1 MQRARLV
8 VLEVG
13 PRRRRV
19 EHVGQ
24 QVERHQHVG
33 LLEQLGV
40 LAVEVVVARR
50 VAGHVV
56 LVPLGDGHVEAVEVA
71 RELLDQLVRPLR
83 WQRDRGGD
91 GPPPVHLR
99 VGEAQRGRDLRV
111 LGAQLV
117 VHVGR
122 RLQVP
127 THEVV
132 GERVV
137 VDVRVELIGTHHPT
151 QRARARL
158 RPLHPVGPEAAGLEQ
173 DLRAPFAEE
182 RPVAGGLDVLHH
194 PARDVGVDVHLLF
207 ARPEPV
213 GPSGVNSGTP
223 PGRCRPTPTGSAP
236 PPSR

>member
-1 MQRARLV
+1 
-8 VLEVG
+8 
-13 PRRRRV
+13 
-19 EHVGQ
+19 
-24 QVERHQHVG
+24 
-33 LLEQLGV
+33 
-40 LAVEVVVARR
+40 VVVARR

-71 RELLDQLVRPLR
+71 RELLDELVGPLR
-83 WQRDRGGD
+83 RQRDRGGD
-91 GPPPVHLR
+91 RAPPVRLG
-99 VGEAQRGRDLRV
+99 VGEPQPVGHLRV

-127 THEVV
+127 AHEVV

-137 VDVRVELIGTHHPT
+137 VDVRVELVGAHHPA

-173 DLRAPFAEE
+173 DLRTHLPEE

-194 PARDVGVDVHLLF
+194 PARDV
-207 ARPEPV
+207 R
-213 GPSGVNSGTP
+213 
-223 PGRCRPTPTGSAP
+223 R
-236 PPSR
+236 